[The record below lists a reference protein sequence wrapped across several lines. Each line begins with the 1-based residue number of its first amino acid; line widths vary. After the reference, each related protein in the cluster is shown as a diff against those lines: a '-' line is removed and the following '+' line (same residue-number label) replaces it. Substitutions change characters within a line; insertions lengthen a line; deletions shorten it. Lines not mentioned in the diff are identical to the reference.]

1 MAPPLCLDGN
11 AKRSPRS
18 DGGDCGAVTGRLCK
32 SRSLVNS
39 TADVGRGLCVYSC
52 RLFGGGGGSA
62 TAQCRDG
69 VEPLAGPSFFARE
82 ELAEAIV
89 LRAELGP
96 RSREKPALLPS
107 LATLLLG
114 CRILKGHW
122 AGCICSA
129 ALKVSSGW
137 ACHGEKTLNPRA
149 ARPSADSCSVSG
161 SQAAG
166 STHDARG

>member
-1 MAPPLCLDGN
+1 VAAPLCLDGN
-11 AKRSPRS
+11 ANRSLRS
-18 DGGDCGAVTGRLCK
+18 DGGDCGAVTGLDPR
-32 SRSLVNS
+32 SRSLVIS

-52 RLFGGGGGSA
+52 RLLGSGIEAA

-82 ELAEAIV
+82 ELADAMDF
-89 LRAELGP
+89 RAELGP
-96 RSREKPALLPS
+96 RSREKPAPLPS

-114 CRILKGHW
+114 CRIRKGHW

-129 ALKVSSGW
+129 ALKASSGW

-166 STHDARG
+166 SAHDGRG